1 MTAEQQAAAT
11 KAAHDAFLA
20 KKKAKAAAR
29 RQKPEEKAE
38 LGMTSLMDIVS
49 ILVIY
54 LLKSYASD
62 PVVINPTAGQK
73 IPFSA
78 ADASIQDG
86 MPVFVTTRA
95 ILFQDKK
102 LVTMTPD
109 GDIDPAM
116 VQNHLIGPLFDAF
129 SEEAD
134 KAKQMSE
141 NRGKEWEGRLIIVGD
156 QLLKFSALVDVLY
169 TAGRAEFKEYTFCVI
184 KKS

>member
-1 MTAEQQAAAT
+1 MTPDQLAAQDAAT
-11 KAAHDAFLA
+11 KAFLA

-29 RQKPEEKAE
+29 RQKGEEE
-38 LGMTSLMDIVS
+38 PTLGMTSLMDIVS

-86 MPVFVTTRA
+86 MPVFVTVRGIT
-95 ILFQDKK
+95 FQDKK
-102 LVTMTPD
+102 LVTMD
-109 GDIDPAM
+109 SEGNVDSSM

-134 KAKQMSE
+134 KAKQLAE
-141 NRGKEWEGRLIIVGD
+141 NRGTEWEGRLIIVGD
-156 QLLKFSALVDVLY
+156 QALKFSTLVDVLY

-184 KKS
+184 RKA

>member
-1 MTAEQQAAAT
+1 MTPQQQAQQDAAT
-11 KAAHDAFLA
+11 KAFLA

-29 RQKPEEKAE
+29 RQKGEEE
-38 LGMTSLMDIVS
+38 PTLGMTSLMDIVS

-86 MPVFVTTRA
+86 MPVFVTVRGIT
-95 ILFQDKK
+95 FQDKK
-102 LVTMTPD
+102 LVTMTAD
-109 GDIDPAM
+109 GDIDASM
-116 VQNHLIGPLFDAF
+116 VTNHLIGPLFDAF

-134 KAKQMSE
+134 KAKQLSE
-141 NRGKEWEGRLIIVGD
+141 NRGVEWEGRLILVGD
-156 QLLKFSALVDVLY
+156 QALKFSTLIDVLF

-184 KKS
+184 RKV

>member
-1 MTAEQQAAAT
+1 MTPEQQAQ
-11 KAAHDAFLA
+11 HDAQMQAFLA
-20 KKKAKAAAR
+20 KKKYKAALR
-29 RQKPEEKAE
+29 RQKDEEEAN

-73 IPFSA
+73 IPFSS

-86 MPVFVTTRA
+86 MPVFVTVRGIT
-95 ILFQDKK
+95 FQDKK
-102 LVTMTPD
+102 VVTMTAD
-109 GDIDPAM
+109 GEVDPAM
-116 VQNHLIGPLFDAF
+116 VQNHLIGPLFDSF

-134 KAKQMSE
+134 KAKQLAE
-141 NRGKEWEGRLIIVGD
+141 NRGTEWEGRLILVGD
-156 QLLKFSALVDVLY
+156 QLLKFSTLVDVLY

-184 KKS
+184 KKG

>member
-1 MTAEQQAAAT
+1 MTPEQQT
-11 KAAHDAFLA
+11 QAAHDAFL
-20 KKKAKAAAR
+20 KKKKEKAAAR

-78 ADASIQDG
+78 ADASIRDG
-86 MPVFVTTRA
+86 MPVFVTVRGIT
-95 ILFQDKK
+95 FMDKK
-102 LVTMTPD
+102 LVTMTAD
-109 GDIDPAM
+109 GDVDPAM
-116 VQNHLIGPLFDAF
+116 VQNHLIGPLFDSF
-129 SEEAD
+129 SEESD

-141 NRGKEWEGRLIIVGD
+141 NRGTEWEGRLIIVGD
-156 QLLKFSALVDVLY
+156 QLLKFSTLVDVLY
-169 TAGRAEFKEYTFCVI
+169 TAGRAEFKEFTFCVI
-184 KKS
+184 KKGG

>member
-1 MTAEQQAAAT
+1 MTPEQQAQ
-11 KAAHDAFLA
+11 HDAQMQAFLA
-20 KKKAKAAAR
+20 KKKYKAALR
-29 RQKPEEKAE
+29 RQTEEEEAN

-73 IPFSA
+73 IPFSS

-86 MPVFVTTRA
+86 MPVFVTVRGIT
-95 ILFQDKK
+95 FQDKK
-102 LVTMTPD
+102 VVTMTAD
-109 GDIDPAM
+109 GEVDPAM
-116 VQNHLIGPLFDAF
+116 VQNHLIGPLFDSF

-134 KAKQMSE
+134 KAKQLAE
-141 NRGKEWEGRLIIVGD
+141 NRGTEWEGRLILVGD
-156 QLLKFSALVDVLY
+156 QLLKFSTLVDVLY